1 MKHLRTYK
9 LFENQIIKIFDFSMC
24 RKNTDCNIEQ
34 EIETQIKNVLAK
46 YDIEYFYIIDK
57 SNTTSKI
64 SYNIIHNIEY
74 NVEGSFIKNII
85 SNPNWGDNS
94 IEEIMKDLEN
104 VTIEDIMFDNITEG
118 SILKNIKKLSKYNVD
133 IFGKINGTDEN
144 IFSSIDELDE
154 HGEIKT
160 SYEFQDYFL
169 SCYPEKY
176 NKIKTYIL
184 PDIKKKYPDLADA
197 DELGLL

>member
-9 LFENQIIKIFDFSMC
+9 LFENQTIKIFDFSMC
-24 RKNTDCNIEQ
+24 RKNPDCNIEQ